1 MSETPVEKQSRVA
14 QAQTVVEEVMGV
26 MRGNVG
32 KVLERDGRLAELDQR
47 ADALQEGSSLFQ
59 AQVGGTGLLERS
71 TN

>member
-14 QAQTVVEEVMGV
+14 QAQTVVEEVVGV

-59 AQVGGTGLLERS
+59 AQVGGT
-71 TN
+71 

>member
-14 QAQTVVEEVMGV
+14 QAQTVVEEVVGV